1 MSSTPIVPSEWAKRR
16 FGAAADALVQAVPAA
31 VQLAQARA
39 SAAHI
44 GSGLATSDAYGP
56 TMRAALHEELVNFT
70 AEIPGVIARK
80 PLAVRSRFPYVVIE
94 ETSVALMPWRFA
106 ADGSVRRVDAK
117 FPVPVS
123 DLRKT
128 MLSLGAHPDH
138 VQPTLDETALEIS
151 DLEAMF
157 AEEVDMLEQLR
168 SMGTV
173 VTIGL
178 ASNPVN
184 GIVSLGW
191 GDAQL
196 TNPETG
202 KVIWHTWEDLRL
214 TPGVPLALR
223 PVIDRPGP
231 DVTVPR
237 FDDAPE
243 DDLYLAPQPPMT
255 ANPTGEVEEGEL
267 DSGTDSAQ
275 PAT

>member
-1 MSSTPIVPSEWAKRR
+1 MNPEPIIPSAWAIER
-16 FGAAADALVQAVPAA
+16 FGSAAEALVQVVPAA
-31 VQLAQARA
+31 VQHAQARA
-39 SAAHI
+39 DAAHI
-44 GSGLATSDAYGP
+44 ASGLKSNDAYGP
-56 TMRAALHEELVNFT
+56 TMRVALHEALVEFT
-70 AEIPGVIARK
+70 ADIPGITARK
-80 PLAVRSRFPYVVIE
+80 PLGVRSRFPYVVVE
-94 ETSVALMPWRFA
+94 ETSVALMPWRYA

-157 AEEVDMLEQLR
+157 ADEADMLEQLR

-196 TNPETG
+196 TDPETG
-202 KVIWHTWEDLRL
+202 KVTWHTWEELRL

-223 PVIDRPGP
+223 PVNDRPGP
-231 DVTVPR
+231 DVVVPR

-255 ANPTGEVEEGEL
+255 ANPTGEAEEGEQ
-267 DSGTDSAQ
+267 DSGTDSEQ
-275 PAT
+275 PTT

>member
-1 MSSTPIVPSEWAKRR
+1 MSSTPTVPSEWAKRR
-16 FGAAADALVQAVPAA
+16 FGDAAEALVQAVPAA
-31 VQLAQARA
+31 AQRAQARA
-39 SAAHI
+39 CAAHI
-44 GSGLATSDAYGP
+44 ASGLTSSDAYGP
-56 TMRAALHEELVNFT
+56 TMRVALHEALVDFT
-70 AEIPGVIARK
+70 SDIPGVTARK
-80 PLAVRSRFPYVVIE
+80 PLGVRSRFPYVVVE

-128 MLSLGAHPDH
+128 MLGLGAHPSH
-138 VQPTLDETALEIS
+138 TQPTFEETSLDIPELE
-151 DLEAMF
+151 EMF
-157 AEEVDMLEQLR
+157 ADEAEVLEQLR

-196 TNPETG
+196 TDTATG
-202 KVIWHTWEDLRL
+202 KVTWHTWEDLRVA
-214 TPGVPLALR
+214 PAVPLALR
-223 PVIDRPGP
+223 PVTARPGP
-231 DVTVPR
+231 DDNVPR

-243 DDLYLAPQPPMT
+243 DDLYLAPQPPMI
-255 ANPTGEVEEGEL
+255 ANPTGEVEESEQGS
-267 DSGTDSAQ
+267 DTNSRQST
-275 PAT
+275 T